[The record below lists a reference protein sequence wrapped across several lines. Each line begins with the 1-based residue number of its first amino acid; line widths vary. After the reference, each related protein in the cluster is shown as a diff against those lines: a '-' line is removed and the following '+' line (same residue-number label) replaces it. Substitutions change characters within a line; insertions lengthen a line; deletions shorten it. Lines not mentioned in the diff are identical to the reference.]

1 MTDEEKK
8 EEKRTDWSWPTGRSH
23 AWMPGIVLILI
34 GTVFLLRNFYHYELH
49 NWWAL
54 FILFPAL
61 SNLAGAYDQYK
72 ETHQLDRRVRGRL
85 FAGLVFTLLS
95 VSFLL
100 GLDFGLLWPA
110 FLILGGLGILLG
122 AF

>member
-1 MTDEEKK
+1 MTDK
-8 EEKRTDWSWPTGRSH
+8 EQNENETDWSWSSGRMHS
-23 AWMPGIVLILI
+23 WMPGIVLILI
-34 GTVFLLRNFYHYELH
+34 GGVFLLRNFYHIDLH

-61 SNLAGAYDQYK
+61 SNFTGAYEQYRQ
-72 ETHQLDRRVRGRL
+72 THEFSRRVRGRL

-100 GLDFGLLWPA
+100 GLDFGLLWPV

>member
-1 MTDEEKK
+1 MSDKEQKENETD
-8 EEKRTDWSWPTGRSH
+8 RSWPSGRMH
-23 AWMPGIVLILI
+23 GWMPGIVLILI
-34 GTVFLLRNFYHYELH
+34 GAVFLLRNFYHFELH

-61 SNLAGAYDQYK
+61 SNFLGAYQQYQQTR
-72 ETHQLDRRVRGRL
+72 EVSRRVRGRL

>member
-1 MTDEEKK
+1 MTDK
-8 EEKRTDWSWPTGRSH
+8 EQKENEIDWSWSGSRTHS
-23 AWMPGIVLILI
+23 WMPGIVLILI
-34 GTVFLLRNFYHYELH
+34 GAVFLLRNFYHIDLH

-61 SNLAGAYDQYK
+61 SNFAGAYEQYRQ
-72 ETHQLDRRVRGRL
+72 THEFSRRVRGRL

-100 GLDFGLLWPA
+100 SLDFGLLWPA

>member
-1 MTDEEKK
+1 MAK
-8 EEKRTDWSWPTGRSH
+8 EDKNGSELFWHSRRLQS
-23 AWMPGIVLILI
+23 WMPGVVLILI
-34 GTVFLLRNFYHYELH
+34 GAIFLLRNFYHYELN

-54 FILFPAL
+54 FILFPAMSSFL
-61 SNLAGAYDQYK
+61 RAYEQY
-72 ETHQLDRRVRGRL
+72 QDSGRIGRGVRARL
-85 FAGLVFTLLS
+85 FWGLLLTALA

-122 AF
+122 AL